1 MRRFLR
7 DIRFSSLPLP
17 ETLKEEF
24 ASHFDS
30 LFHSSSGSLLEN
42 DCIFYH
48 SSDVHPSHTNDYSNL
63 TLPNQFIRSS
73 FDDDMIST
81 VFNLYKKLYPSLP
94 MENIVLPS
102 CFLKYKCMT
111 IMNRIYYSSKNP
123 LRPQLYFA
131 QDINGSAADFRP
143 VIVEY
148 FILHTFQVED
158 QFFKNYLAC
167 VKWLKHHPCRY
178 KWGKPLEI
186 WYQDKFESDGDYSS
200 LMPVH
205 HLGKYCVYQSICH
218 SHFNVYLCTSTPV

>member
-1 MRRFLR
+1 MACHLKECIIDFGPLQAFWLFTFERYNGLIEGMPSNKRVVEVQFMRRFLR

-30 LFHSSSGSLLEN
+30 PFPSSSGSLLEN

-123 LRPQLYFA
+123 QLYFA
-131 QDINGSAADFRP
+131 QLLIFDQLLLSISLFTHFKLKTSFSRTTWLVLNG
-143 VIVEY
+143 
-148 FILHTFQVED
+148 
-158 QFFKNYLAC
+158 
-167 VKWLKHHPCRY
+167 
-178 KWGKPLEI
+178 
-186 WYQDKFESDGDYSS
+186 
-200 LMPVH
+200 
-205 HLGKYCVYQSICH
+205 
-218 SHFNVYLCTSTPV
+218 